1 MEYVDIYNDKRE
13 KMNIKTERGN
23 LKNGEYS
30 ISVHVWVIDNEKLLI
45 QKRASNKKIFPDMWE
60 QSGGGVIAG
69 ETSIQAVKRECKEEL
84 NIDVDDGELTYIGSY
99 LRVTDI
105 VDIWL
110 LNKKID
116 NKKIKLQKEEVS
128 DIKFVTFD
136 EFDNMINDSK
146 VVPTINPSYTLLK
159 NYYNVYKRGSLI

>member
-84 NIDVDDGELTYIGSY
+84 NIDVDDG
-99 LRVTDI
+99 
-105 VDIWL
+105 
-110 LNKKID
+110 
-116 NKKIKLQKEEVS
+116 
-128 DIKFVTFD
+128 
-136 EFDNMINDSK
+136 
-146 VVPTINPSYTLLK
+146 
-159 NYYNVYKRGSLI
+159 

>member
-1 MEYVDIYNDKRE
+1 M
-13 KMNIKTERGN
+13 
-23 LKNGEYS
+23 
-30 ISVHVWVIDNEKLLI
+30 
-45 QKRASNKKIFPDMWE
+45 
-60 QSGGGVIAG
+60 
-69 ETSIQAVKRECKEEL
+69 
-84 NIDVDDGELTYIGSY
+84 
-99 LRVTDI
+99 TDI